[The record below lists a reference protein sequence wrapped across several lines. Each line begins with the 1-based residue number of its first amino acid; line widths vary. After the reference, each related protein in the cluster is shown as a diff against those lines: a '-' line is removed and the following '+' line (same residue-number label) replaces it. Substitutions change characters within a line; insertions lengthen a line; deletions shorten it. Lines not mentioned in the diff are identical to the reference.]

1 MTTDPSAGTT
11 PGLRRTVNQTVALAF
26 GVVYLLVGLVG
37 FLVDY
42 GDFAGQDG
50 GKLLGLFE
58 VNGLHNVAHLAI
70 GLVLAL
76 SSRALG
82 SARGANTAVGAAY
95 LLLGVVGPFVHDEE
109 VNVLA
114 LNGADDVLHLASAAL
129 LLLVGLTAD
138 RDRVRR

>member
-1 MTTDPSAGTT
+1 MATDPSAGTT
-11 PGLRRTVNQTVALAF
+11 PGLRRTANQTVALLF
-26 GVVYLLVGLVG
+26 GAVDLLVGLVG

-42 GDFAGQDG
+42 DEFAGREG

-70 GLVLAL
+70 GLVLLL

-95 LLLGVVGPFVHDEE
+95 LLLGVLGPFVHDEE
-109 VNVLA
+109 INVLA

-129 LLLVGLTAD
+129 LLAVGLGAD
-138 RDRVRR
+138 RDRPRR